1 MRESLRRKRLVIY
14 ALLTLSLVIYT
25 VFLVQSFRA
34 YEEWKQVE
42 LLGYPSAVRPYVDFY
57 PYWSSAQGKQMIVL
71 GGIIGSGW
79 VTATIILSP
88 TRKVF

>member
-1 MRESLRRKRLVIY
+1 MRESVRRKKLAIY
-14 ALLTLSLVIYT
+14 ALLTLPLVIYT

-42 LLGYPSAVRPYVDFY
+42 LMGYPSTVRPYVDFY

-79 VTATIILSP
+79 ITAAIILSLS
-88 TRKVF
+88 RKVL